1 MKTLLTTIFILLT
14 LQSYSQEWIDD
25 KTFNDA
31 ISSHSGFDA
40 HDEIIIVEFYAEFN
54 KDNAFKD
61 REKLEGVTYYMCNI
75 ADSPNIKKQYRVR
88 MAPTLIVFLDGA
100 VIKQYKAGLDL
111 ECPVTLPELRAS
123 IAEVQKE
130 SQY

>member
-1 MKTLLTTIFILLT
+1 
-14 LQSYSQEWIDD
+14 
-25 KTFNDA
+25 
-31 ISSHSGFDA
+31 
-40 HDEIIIVEFYAEFN
+40 
-54 KDNAFKD
+54 
-61 REKLEGVTYYMCNI
+61 MCDI
-75 ADSPNIKKQYRVR
+75 ADSPKIKKQYRVR

-123 IAEVQKE
+123 IAQVQKE